1 MERNVKA
8 LRAVVV
14 FAVGVGWRAFR
25 GSDGGSD

>member
-1 MERNVKA
+1 MERNVKV

-14 FAVGVGWRAFR
+14 SSAGVGWRVSR